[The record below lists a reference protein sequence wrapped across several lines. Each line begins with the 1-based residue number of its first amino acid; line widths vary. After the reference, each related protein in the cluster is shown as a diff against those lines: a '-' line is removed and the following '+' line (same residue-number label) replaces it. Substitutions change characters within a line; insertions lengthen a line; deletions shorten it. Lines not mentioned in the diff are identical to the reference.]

1 METSRSL
8 PKSPNW
14 RAFASPLLSLQSAE
28 RMLEHKDLGRCGG
41 RLSLPRYI
49 ATMLA
54 QQVIALQ
61 TELHRP
67 KPL

>member
-1 METSRSL
+1 L
-8 PKSPNW
+8 
-14 RAFASPLLSLQSAE
+14 
-28 RMLEHKDLGRCGG
+28 GG
-41 RLSLPRYI
+41 RRQPGRDVRRASGGCEVQISPGHRYS